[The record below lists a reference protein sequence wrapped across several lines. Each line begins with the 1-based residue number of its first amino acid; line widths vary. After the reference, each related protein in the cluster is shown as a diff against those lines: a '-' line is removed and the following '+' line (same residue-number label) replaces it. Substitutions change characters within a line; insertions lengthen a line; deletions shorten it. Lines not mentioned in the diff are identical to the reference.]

1 MTVQFD
7 TLKTSGQIDV
17 EVPRKPGSLETS
29 SYRRIWKRAL
39 DIALVVVA
47 SPILLPL
54 TIILAFLIRLNGHNP
69 FYVQRRVGRNGKV
82 FRMWKFQTMV
92 PNAESVL
99 RRYVEANPKARAEW
113 NAHQKLKNDPRI
125 TMIGRFLRKTS
136 MDELPQFWNVLIGN
150 MSLVGPRPMMVDQ
163 KSLYPGTSYYRMRPG
178 ITGLWQISDRNNC
191 EFKDRAKFDEDYER
205 VISLRADISIMART
219 LGVVLR
225 GTGY

>member
-17 EVPRKPGSLETS
+17 EVPRKPGSFETS

-47 SPILLPL
+47 SPIVLPL

-99 RRYVEANPKARAEW
+99 RQYVEANPKARAEW

-205 VISLRADISIMART
+205 VISLRSDISIMART

>member
-7 TLKTSGQIDV
+7 TLKSSGDIEV
-17 EVPRKPGSLETS
+17 ERPEGSVVVRMSPYRKV
-29 SYRRIWKRAL
+29 WKRAVDVAFVL
-39 DIALVVVA
+39 LA

-54 TIILAFLIRLNGHNP
+54 TVILALLIRLNGHSP
-69 FYVQRRVGRNGKV
+69 FYVQRRVGREGKA

-92 PNAESVL
+92 PDAERVL
-99 RRYVEANPKARAEW
+99 EAYIADNPEARSEW
-113 NAHQKLKNDPRI
+113 TAHQKLKNDPRI
-125 TMIGRFLRKTS
+125 TLVGQFLRKTS
-136 MDELPQFWNVLIGN
+136 LDELPQFWNVLIGD

-178 ITGLWQISDRNNC
+178 ITGLWQISDRNKC
-191 EFKDRAKFDEDYER
+191 EFRDRAKFDEDYER
-205 VISLRADISIMART
+205 VISFGSDIRILART

>member
-17 EVPRKPGSLETS
+17 EVSRKPESFETS

-92 PNAESVL
+92 PNAELVL
-99 RRYVEANPKARAEW
+99 RQYVEANPKARAEW

-205 VISLRADISIMART
+205 VISLRSDISIMART

>member
-7 TLKTSGQIDV
+7 TLKSSGDIDV
-17 EVPRKPGSLETS
+17 ELPEGAGIVRMSPYRKV
-29 SYRRIWKRAL
+29 WKRAMDVAFVL
-39 DIALVVVA
+39 LV

-54 TIILAFLIRLNGHNP
+54 TVILAVLIRLNGHSP
-69 FYVQRRVGRNGKV
+69 FYVQRRVGREGKV

-92 PNAESVL
+92 PDAERVL
-99 RRYVEANPKARAEW
+99 EGFIADNPDAREEW

-125 TMIGRFLRKTS
+125 TLVGQFLRKTS
-136 MDELPQFWNVLIGN
+136 LDELPQFWNVLIGD

-163 KSLYPGTSYYRMRPG
+163 KAIYPGTSYYRMRPG

-191 EFKDRAKFDEDYER
+191 EFRDRAKFDEDYER
-205 VISLRADISIMART
+205 VISFGSDIRILART